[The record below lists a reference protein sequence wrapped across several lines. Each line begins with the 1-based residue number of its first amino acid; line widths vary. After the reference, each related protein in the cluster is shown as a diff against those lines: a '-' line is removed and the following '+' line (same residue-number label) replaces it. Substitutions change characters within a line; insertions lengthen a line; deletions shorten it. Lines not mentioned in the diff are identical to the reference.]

1 MERADVE
8 RWKSKYLESLEN
20 LERLESRWEN
30 RLDLVR
36 RGLVRSSLAAEGN
49 DAAVDACLVE
59 LRDILRRDDSD
70 ADLAK
75 LIPRLER
82 TVLDSEQ
89 RRELRAR
96 QVAEAFAELCR
107 LLQTLELPRDQRK
120 ALKGFAKRAQAAADQ
135 PGELPALLGEFSRLQ
150 QQALSQLHPEQPAR
164 AGFLQRLLGGRGE
177 AAEEAPGTTSSPP
190 AEDASPATAASPAAE
205 TPATPEPPP
214 LAVEGMPAARPDL
227 SAEPQAVQAD
237 PAYALPPVPEPGYSA
252 IAPHLEATLL
262 RLLDDLALPDS
273 HKPQAE
279 HLRQRIQGSLNWYE
293 LVPVLDDLSVLVLA
307 LNHSGQSEFQ
317 LYLRRLNERLAAFQ
331 TGLQDVHVGRQD
343 GQTQERAFGDALRGQ
358 VSELQSEVQ
367 EATDLDSLKLSLD
380 SRLEGLLTSLADQQS
395 QRETREQEASERLSA
410 LTERVAG
417 MEREAQQYRGHLE
430 EQRQKALCDPLTGLP
445 NRAAWSE
452 RLELE
457 VARWQRYGGDLLLA
471 VLDVDLFK
479 RINDGYGHLAGDK
492 VLKIIASELQ
502 RRLRKTDFIARFGGE
517 EFVMLLGATPVAGGV
532 TLIEQ
537 LRAAVAA
544 CPFHFK
550 GERVV
555 ITLSAGLAAFAPGE
569 DADTVFERAD
579 QALYR
584 AKRAGRD
591 RLDVA

>member
-8 RWKSKYLESLEN
+8 RWKNKYLESLEN

-49 DAAVDACLVE
+49 DAAVDVCLVE

-89 RRELRAR
+89 RRELRER

-107 LLQTLELPRDQRK
+107 LLLNLELPREQRK
-120 ALKGFAKRAQAAADQ
+120 ALKGFAKRAQAAAGQ

-150 QQALSQLHPEQPAR
+150 QQALSALQPEQPAR
-164 AGFLQRLLGGRGE
+164 PGFLQRLLGGRGE
-177 AAEEAPGTTSSPP
+177 QPEESAAAPT
-190 AEDASPATAASPAAE
+190 EDATEAAAASPIVEPAPAQPSPILDE
-205 TPATPEPPP
+205 STPVPLEP
-214 LAVEGMPAARPDL
+214 
-227 SAEPQAVQAD
+227 SASAD
-237 PAYALPPVPEPGYSA
+237 PAYALPPAPEPGYSA

-279 HLRQRIQGSLNWYE
+279 QLRQRIQGSLNWYE
-293 LVPVLDDLSVLVLA
+293 LVPVLDDLSILVLA

-317 LYLRRLNERLAAFQ
+317 HYLRQLNERLSAFQ
-331 TGLQDVHVGRQD
+331 TGLQDVHVQRQD
-343 GQTQERAFGDALRGQ
+343 SQTQERAFGDALRGQ
-358 VSELQSEVQ
+358 VSELQTEVQ
-367 EATDLDSLKLSLD
+367 DATDLDSLKLSLD
-380 SRLEGLLTSLADQQS
+380 ARLEGLLSSLADQQS
-395 QRETREQEASERLSA
+395 QREVREQDASERLTV
-410 LTERVAG
+410 LTERVAT

-457 VARWQRYGGDLLLA
+457 VARWQRHGGDLLLA

-517 EFVMLLGATPVAGGV
+517 EFVLLLGATPLAGGA

-591 RLDVA
+591 RLEVA

>member
-1 MERADVE
+1 MERTDVE

-49 DAAVDACLVE
+49 DVAVDACLVE
-59 LRDILRRDDSD
+59 LRDILRRGDSD

-89 RRELRAR
+89 RRELRTR

-107 LLQTLELPRDQRK
+107 LLLNLELPRELRK
-120 ALKGFAKRAQAAADQ
+120 ALKGFAKRAQAAAGQ

-150 QQALSQLHPEQPAR
+150 QQALTHLQPEQPAR
-164 AGFLQRLLGGRGE
+164 PGLLQRLFGERGE
-177 AAEEAPGTTSSPP
+177 AGPDATAEQATPTTTSEPPVATPAQTEVDDVPP
-190 AEDASPATAASPAAE
+190 AVETAPRTAESASATA
-205 TPATPEPPP
+205 
-214 LAVEGMPAARPDL
+214 
-227 SAEPQAVQAD
+227 AD

-279 HLRQRIQGSLNWYE
+279 ILRQRIQGSLNWYE

-317 LYLRRLNERLAAFQ
+317 LYLRQLNERLATFQ
-331 TGLQDVHVGRQD
+331 AGLEDVHVHRQD

-358 VSELQSEVQ
+358 VNELQSEVQ

-380 SRLEGLLTSLADQQS
+380 SRLEGLLTSLAEQQS
-395 QRETREQEASERLSA
+395 QRETREQDASAQLTV
-410 LTERVAG
+410 LTERVAT

-452 RLELE
+452 RLDLE
-457 VARWQRYGGDLLLA
+457 VARWQRHGGDLLLA

-492 VLKIIASELQ
+492 VLKIIANELQ

-517 EFVMLLGATPVAGGV
+517 EFVVLLGATPVAGAV

-555 ITLSAGLAAFAPGE
+555 VTLSAGLAAFAPGE

-591 RLDVA
+591 RLEVA

>member
-89 RRELRAR
+89 RRELRTR
-96 QVAEAFAELCR
+96 QVADAFAELCR
-107 LLQTLELPRDQRK
+107 LLLTLELSRDMRK
-120 ALKGFAKRAQAAADQ
+120 ALKGFAKRAQAVADQ

-164 AGFLQRLLGGRGE
+164 PGFLQRLLGGRGE
-177 AAEEAPGTTSSPP
+177 AAEDGPAPLPAQPVEPIPPPIREEAAELAEPVSPP
-190 AEDASPATAASPAAE
+190 LDHPPLPATEVS
-205 TPATPEPPP
+205 
-214 LAVEGMPAARPDL
+214 AVLP
-227 SAEPQAVQAD
+227 D

-331 TGLQDVHVGRQD
+331 SGLQDVHEQRQD
-343 GQTQERAFGDALRGQ
+343 GQTQERAFGEVLRGQ
-358 VSELQSEVQ
+358 VNDLQSEVQ
-367 EATDLDSLKLSLD
+367 DATDLDSLKLSLD
-380 SRLEGLLTSLADQQS
+380 SRLEGLLASLAEQQT
-395 QRETREQEASERLSA
+395 QRETREQEASDQLSA

-417 MEREAQQYRGHLE
+417 MEREAKQYRGHLE
-430 EQRQKALCDPLTGLP
+430 EQRLKALCDPLTGLP

-452 RLELE
+452 RLDLE
-457 VARWQRYGGDLLLA
+457 VARWQRHGGDLLMA

-492 VLKIIASELQ
+492 VLKIIANELQ

-517 EFVMLLGATPVAGGV
+517 EFVVLLGATPLAGGV

-555 ITLSAGLAAFAPGE
+555 VTLSAGLAAFAPGE

>member
-89 RRELRAR
+89 RREMRAR

-120 ALKGFAKRAQAAADQ
+120 ALKGFAKRAQAAAGQ

-150 QQALSQLHPEQPAR
+150 QQALSQLHPDQPAR
-164 AGFLQRLLGGRGE
+164 PGFLQRLLGGRGE
-177 AAEEAPGTTSSPP
+177 AAEEAPATTSSPVV
-190 AEDASPATAASPAAE
+190 EDALPAAAAVTATE
-205 TPATPEPPP
+205 TLATPEQPP
-214 LAVEGMPAARPDL
+214 LPVEGTPAAP
-227 SAEPQAVQAD
+227 SETVATQAD

-331 TGLQDVHVGRQD
+331 TGLQHVHDQRQN

-358 VSELQSEVQ
+358 VNELQSEVQ

-380 SRLEGLLTSLADQQS
+380 SRLEGLLTSLAEQQS

-457 VARWQRYGGDLLLA
+457 VARWQRHGGDLLLA

>member
-1 MERADVE
+1 MERTDVE

-49 DAAVDACLVE
+49 DVAVDACLVE

-89 RRELRAR
+89 RRELRTR

-107 LLQTLELPRDQRK
+107 LLLNLELPRELRK
-120 ALKGFAKRAQAAADQ
+120 ALKGFAKRAQAAAGQ

-150 QQALSQLHPEQPAR
+150 QQALTHLQPEQPAR
-164 AGFLQRLLGGRGE
+164 PGLLQRLFGERGE
-177 AAEEAPGTTSSPP
+177 AAPDATAEQATPTTTSEPPVATPAQTEVDDVPP
-190 AEDASPATAASPAAE
+190 AVETAPRTAESAPATA
-205 TPATPEPPP
+205 
-214 LAVEGMPAARPDL
+214 
-227 SAEPQAVQAD
+227 AD

-279 HLRQRIQGSLNWYE
+279 ILRQRIQGSLNWYE

-317 LYLRRLNERLAAFQ
+317 LYLRQLNERLATFQ
-331 TGLQDVHVGRQD
+331 AGLEDVHIHRQD

-358 VSELQSEVQ
+358 VNELQSEVQ

-380 SRLEGLLTSLADQQS
+380 SRLEGLLTSLAEQQS
-395 QRETREQEASERLSA
+395 QREAREQDASAQLTV
-410 LTERVAG
+410 LTERVAT

-452 RLELE
+452 RLDLE
-457 VARWQRYGGDLLLA
+457 VARWQRHGGDLLLA

-492 VLKIIASELQ
+492 VLKIIANELQ

-517 EFVMLLGATPVAGGV
+517 EFVVLLGATPVAGAV

-555 ITLSAGLAAFAPGE
+555 VTLSAGLAAFAPGE

-591 RLDVA
+591 RLEVA

>member
-49 DAAVDACLVE
+49 DVAVDACLVE

-89 RRELRAR
+89 RRELRTR

-107 LLQTLELPRDQRK
+107 LLLNLELPRELRK
-120 ALKGFAKRAQAAADQ
+120 ALKGFAKRAQAAAGQ

-150 QQALSQLHPEQPAR
+150 QQALTHLQPEQPAR
-164 AGFLQRLLGGRGE
+164 PGLLQRLFGERGE
-177 AAEEAPGTTSSPP
+177 AGPEATIELATPTVASAPPVDTPVQTAVDDAPLPVEATPRTAESAP
-190 AEDASPATAASPAAE
+190 AET
-205 TPATPEPPP
+205 
-214 LAVEGMPAARPDL
+214 
-227 SAEPQAVQAD
+227 AD

-279 HLRQRIQGSLNWYE
+279 ILRQRIQGSLNWYE

-317 LYLRRLNERLAAFQ
+317 LYLRQLNERLATFQ
-331 TGLQDVHVGRQD
+331 AGLEDVHVHRQD
-343 GQTQERAFGDALRGQ
+343 GQTQERAFGAALRGQ
-358 VSELQSEVQ
+358 VNELQSEVQ

-380 SRLEGLLTSLADQQS
+380 SRLEGLLTSLAEQQA
-395 QRETREQEASERLSA
+395 QREHREQEASQQLST
-410 LTERVAG
+410 LTARVAG

-452 RLELE
+452 RLDLE
-457 VARWQRYGGDLLLA
+457 VARWQRHGGDLLLA

-492 VLKIIASELQ
+492 VLKIIANELQ

-517 EFVMLLGATPVAGGV
+517 EFVVLLGATPVAGAV

-555 ITLSAGLAAFAPGE
+555 VTLSAGLAAFAPGE

-591 RLDVA
+591 RLEVA

>member
-89 RRELRAR
+89 RREMRAR

-120 ALKGFAKRAQAAADQ
+120 ALKGFAKRAQAAAGQ

-150 QQALSQLHPEQPAR
+150 QQALSQLHPDQPAR
-164 AGFLQRLLGGRGE
+164 PGFLQRLLGGRGE
-177 AAEEAPGTTSSPP
+177 AAEEAPATTSSPVV
-190 AEDASPATAASPAAE
+190 EDALPAAAAVTATE
-205 TPATPEPPP
+205 TLATPEQPP
-214 LAVEGMPAARPDL
+214 LPVEGTPAAP
-227 SAEPQAVQAD
+227 SETIAAQAD

-331 TGLQDVHVGRQD
+331 TGLQHVHDQRQD
-343 GQTQERAFGDALRGQ
+343 GQTQERAFGNALRGQ
-358 VSELQSEVQ
+358 VNELQSEVQ

-380 SRLEGLLTSLADQQS
+380 SRLEGLLTSLAEQQS
-395 QRETREQEASERLSA
+395 QRETREQEASERLGA

-457 VARWQRYGGDLLLA
+457 VARWQRHGGDLLLA

-517 EFVMLLGATPVAGGV
+517 EFVMLLSATPVAGGV

>member
-8 RWKSKYLESLEN
+8 RWKNKYLESLEN
-20 LERLESRWEN
+20 QERLESRWEN

-89 RRELRAR
+89 RRELRTR

-107 LLQTLELPRDQRK
+107 LLLTLELPRDQRK
-120 ALKGFAKRAQAAADQ
+120 ALKGFAKRAQAAAGQ

-150 QQALSQLHPEQPAR
+150 QQALSALQPDQPAR
-164 AGFLQRLLGGRGE
+164 PGFLQRLLGGRGE
-177 AAEEAPGTTSSPP
+177 QAEDSAAPLAEAAATVAADPAVAELPSP
-190 AEDASPATAASPAAE
+190 AEQPATALAEFAPVSLEPAA
-205 TPATPEPPP
+205 
-214 LAVEGMPAARPDL
+214 
-227 SAEPQAVQAD
+227 SAD

-279 HLRQRIQGSLNWYE
+279 QLRQRIQGSLNWYE
-293 LVPVLDDLSVLVLA
+293 LVPVLDDLSILVLA

-317 LYLRRLNERLAAFQ
+317 HYLRQLNERLSAFQ
-331 TGLQDVHVGRQD
+331 TGLQDVHVERQD

-358 VSELQSEVQ
+358 VNELQTEVQ
-367 EATDLDSLKLSLD
+367 DATDLDSLKLSLD
-380 SRLEGLLTSLADQQS
+380 ARLEGLLSSLADQQS
-395 QRETREQEASERLSA
+395 QRESREQAANERLTA
-410 LTERVAG
+410 LTERVTT

-457 VARWQRYGGDLLLA
+457 VARWQRHGGDLLLA

-492 VLKIIASELQ
+492 VLKIIGGELQ

-517 EFVMLLGATPVAGGV
+517 EFVLLLGATPIAGGV
-532 TLIEQ
+532 TLLEQ

-591 RLDVA
+591 RLEVA

>member
-8 RWKSKYLESLEN
+8 RWKNKYLESLET
-20 LERLESRWEN
+20 LERLENRWEN

-49 DAAVDACLVE
+49 DVAVDACLVE

-70 ADLAK
+70 AELAR

-89 RRELRAR
+89 RREARTR
-96 QVAEAFAELCR
+96 QVAEAFTELCR
-107 LLQTLELPRDQRK
+107 LLLTLELPREQRK
-120 ALKGFAKRAQAAADQ
+120 TLKGFAKRAQAAAGQ

-150 QQALSQLHPEQPAR
+150 QQALAQLHPEQPAR
-164 AGFLQRLLGGRGE
+164 PGLLQRLLGGRGE
-177 AAEEAPGTTSSPP
+177 AAEEATPAPGSAQPATTSAAAAAPDALETPALLSPP
-190 AEDASPATAASPAAE
+190 DPTPAAPAAE
-205 TPATPEPPP
+205 APATP
-214 LAVEGMPAARPDL
+214 
-227 SAEPQAVQAD
+227 AD

-317 LYLRRLNERLAAFQ
+317 HYLRRLNERLAAFQ
-331 TGLQDVHVGRQD
+331 TGLQDVHVQRAD

-358 VSELQSEVQ
+358 VNELQAEVQ
-367 EATDLDSLKLSLD
+367 EATDLDGLKLSLD
-380 SRLEGLLTSLADQQS
+380 ARLEGLLSSLAEQQA
-395 QRETREQEASERLSA
+395 QRETREQEASVHLSA

-452 RLELE
+452 RLDLE
-457 VARWQRYGGDLLLA
+457 VARWQRHGGDLLMA

-517 EFVMLLGATPVAGGV
+517 EFVLLLGATPLAGGA

-555 ITLSAGLAAFAPGE
+555 VTLSAGLAAFAPGE

-591 RLDVA
+591 RLEVT

>member
-8 RWKSKYLESLEN
+8 RWKNKYLESLEN

-59 LRDILRRDDSD
+59 LRDILRREDSD

-89 RRELRAR
+89 RRELRTR

-107 LLQTLELPRDQRK
+107 LLLSLELPRELRK

-150 QQALSQLHPEQPAR
+150 QQALTHLQPEQPAR
-164 AGFLQRLLGGRGE
+164 QGLLQRLFGERGE
-177 AAEEAPGTTSSPP
+177 ASPESAEPLAASAAAAPTASAAPLEAAQPTTTDAPPPP
-190 AEDASPATAASPAAE
+190 AEPTQPVAESAT
-205 TPATPEPPP
+205 EPT
-214 LAVEGMPAARPDL
+214 
-227 SAEPQAVQAD
+227 AD

-279 HLRQRIQGSLNWYE
+279 NLRQRIQGSLNWYE

-317 LYLRRLNERLAAFQ
+317 LYLRQLNERLATFQ
-331 TGLQDVHVGRQD
+331 AGLEDVHVHRQD

-358 VSELQSEVQ
+358 VNDLQSEVQ

-380 SRLEGLLTSLADQQS
+380 SRLEGLLSSLAEQQS
-395 QRETREQEASERLSA
+395 QRETREQAATEQLSA
-410 LTERVAG
+410 LTARVAG

-457 VARWQRYGGDLLLA
+457 VARWQRHGGDLLLA

-492 VLKIIASELQ
+492 VLKIIANELQ

-517 EFVMLLGATPVAGGV
+517 EFVVLLGATPVVGAV
-532 TLIEQ
+532 TLLEQ

-591 RLDVA
+591 RLEVA

>member
-8 RWKSKYLESLEN
+8 RWKNKYLESLEN

-49 DAAVDACLVE
+49 DTAVDACLVE

-89 RRELRAR
+89 RREARAR

-107 LLQTLELPRDQRK
+107 LLLNLELPREQRK
-120 ALKGFAKRAQAAADQ
+120 ALKTFAKRAQAAAGQ

-150 QQALSQLHPEQPAR
+150 QHALSALQPDQPAR
-164 AGFLQRLLGGRGE
+164 PGFLQRLLGGRGDQPDSATPLTE
-177 AAEEAPGTTSSPP
+177 AATSVATAPAVEPSSPAEQP
-190 AEDASPATAASPAAE
+190 ALAESTPVSLEPAAS
-205 TPATPEPPP
+205 
-214 LAVEGMPAARPDL
+214 
-227 SAEPQAVQAD
+227 AD

-279 HLRQRIQGSLNWYE
+279 QLRQRIQGSLNWYE
-293 LVPVLDDLSVLVLA
+293 LVPVLDDLSILVLA

-317 LYLRRLNERLAAFQ
+317 HYLRQLNERLSAFQ
-331 TGLQDVHVGRQD
+331 TGLQDVHVERQD

-358 VSELQSEVQ
+358 VNELQTEVQ
-367 EATDLDSLKLSLD
+367 GATDLDSLKLSLD
-380 SRLEGLLTSLADQQS
+380 ARLEGLLSSLADQQS
-395 QRETREQEASERLSA
+395 LRETREQAANERLTA
-410 LTERVAG
+410 LTQRVTA

-457 VARWQRYGGDLLLA
+457 VARWQRQGGDLLLA

-492 VLKIIASELQ
+492 VLKIIGGELQ

-517 EFVMLLGATPVAGGV
+517 EFVVLLGATPIAGGV
-532 TLIEQ
+532 TLLEQ

-591 RLDVA
+591 RLEVA

>member
-49 DAAVDACLVE
+49 DVAVDACLVE

-96 QVAEAFAELCR
+96 QVADAFAELCR
-107 LLQTLELPRDQRK
+107 LLQTLELPRDLRK
-120 ALKGFAKRAQAAADQ
+120 ALKSFAKRAQAAAGQ

-150 QQALSQLHPEQPAR
+150 QQALNQLHPEQPAR
-164 AGFLQRLLGGRGE
+164 PGFLQRLLGSRGETAEDGPAPLPAQPVESIPPPAREE
-177 AAEEAPGTTSSPP
+177 AAELAEPALSALDHPPSPAP
-190 AEDASPATAASPAAE
+190 EASPAP
-205 TPATPEPPP
+205 
-214 LAVEGMPAARPDL
+214 
-227 SAEPQAVQAD
+227 AD

-331 TGLQDVHVGRQD
+331 SGLQDVHEQRQD
-343 GQTQERAFGDALRGQ
+343 GQTQERAFGEVLRGQ
-358 VSELQSEVQ
+358 VNDLQSEVQ
-367 EATDLDSLKLSLD
+367 DATDLDSLKLSLD
-380 SRLEGLLTSLADQQS
+380 SRLEGLLASLAEQQT
-395 QRETREQEASERLSA
+395 QRETREQEASDQLSA

-417 MEREAQQYRGHLE
+417 MEREAKQYRGHLE
-430 EQRQKALCDPLTGLP
+430 EQRLKALCDPLTGLP

-452 RLELE
+452 RLDLE
-457 VARWQRYGGDLLLA
+457 VARWQRHGGDLLMA

-492 VLKIIASELQ
+492 VLKIIANELQ

-517 EFVMLLGATPVAGGV
+517 EFVVLLGATPLAGGV

-555 ITLSAGLAAFAPGE
+555 VTLSAGLAAFAPGE

>member
-8 RWKSKYLESLEN
+8 RWKNKYLESLEN

-89 RRELRAR
+89 RRELRER

-107 LLQTLELPRDQRK
+107 LLLNLELPREQRK
-120 ALKGFAKRAQAAADQ
+120 ALKGFAKRAQAAAGQ

-150 QQALSQLHPEQPAR
+150 QQALSALHPEQPAR
-164 AGFLQRLLGGRGE
+164 PGLLQRLLGGRGDQPEDAATAPTGIATE
-177 AAEEAPGTTSSPP
+177 AAP
-190 AEDASPATAASPAAE
+190 ASPSVAPTPVPEQSSVAFEESTPGALEPAAS
-205 TPATPEPPP
+205 
-214 LAVEGMPAARPDL
+214 
-227 SAEPQAVQAD
+227 AD

-279 HLRQRIQGSLNWYE
+279 QLRQRIEGSLNWYE
-293 LVPVLDDLSVLVLA
+293 LVPVLDDLSILVLA
-307 LNHSGQSEFQ
+307 LNHSGHSEFQ
-317 LYLRRLNERLAAFQ
+317 HYLRQLNERLAAFQ
-331 TGLQDVHVGRQD
+331 TGLQDVHVQRED
-343 GQTQERAFGDALRGQ
+343 GQTQERAFGDVLRGQ
-358 VSELQSEVQ
+358 VNELQTEVQ
-367 EATDLDSLKLSLD
+367 DATDLDSLKLSLD
-380 SRLEGLLTSLADQQS
+380 TRLEGLLASLADQQS
-395 QRETREQEASERLSA
+395 QREARDQDASARLTV
-410 LTERVAG
+410 LTERVAT
-417 MEREAQQYRGHLE
+417 MEREAQHYRGHLE

-457 VARWQRYGGDLLLA
+457 VARWQRHGGDLLLA

-517 EFVMLLGATPVAGGV
+517 EFVLLLGATPLAGGA

-555 ITLSAGLAAFAPGE
+555 ISLSAGLAAFAPGE

-591 RLDVA
+591 RLEVA

>member
-49 DAAVDACLVE
+49 DVAVDACLVE

-89 RRELRAR
+89 RRELRTR

-107 LLQTLELPRDQRK
+107 LLLNLELPRELRK
-120 ALKGFAKRAQAAADQ
+120 ALKGFAKRAQAAAGQ
-135 PGELPALLGEFSRLQ
+135 SGELPALLGEFSRLQ
-150 QQALSQLHPEQPAR
+150 QQALTHLQPEQPAR
-164 AGFLQRLLGGRGE
+164 PGLLQRLFGERGE
-177 AAEEAPGTTSSPP
+177 TGSEAPTGERTAQDAEPLSAASAPLAEPQPLLTPDDAP
-190 AEDASPATAASPAAE
+190 ATQETPAALPELATAAA
-205 TPATPEPPP
+205 
-214 LAVEGMPAARPDL
+214 D
-227 SAEPQAVQAD
+227 D

-279 HLRQRIQGSLNWYE
+279 ILRQRIQGSLNWYE

-317 LYLRRLNERLAAFQ
+317 LYLRQLNERLATFQ
-331 TGLQDVHVGRQD
+331 AGLEDVHVHRQD

-358 VSELQSEVQ
+358 VNELQSEVQ

-380 SRLEGLLTSLADQQS
+380 SRLEGLLTSLAEQQA
-395 QRETREQEASERLSA
+395 QREHREQEASQQLST
-410 LTERVAG
+410 LTARVAG

-452 RLELE
+452 RLDLE
-457 VARWQRYGGDLLLA
+457 VARWQRHGGDLLLA

-492 VLKIIASELQ
+492 VLKIIANELQ

-517 EFVMLLGATPVAGGV
+517 EFVVLLGATPVAGAV

-555 ITLSAGLAAFAPGE
+555 VTLSAGLAAFAPGE

-591 RLDVA
+591 RLEVA

>member
-8 RWKSKYLESLEN
+8 RWKNKYLESLEN

-89 RRELRAR
+89 RRELRER

-107 LLQTLELPRDQRK
+107 LLLNLELPREQRK
-120 ALKGFAKRAQAAADQ
+120 ALKGFAKRAQAAAGQ

-150 QQALSQLHPEQPAR
+150 QQALSALHPEQPAR
-164 AGFLQRLLGGRGE
+164 PGFLQRLLGGRGDQP
-177 AAEEAPGTTSSPP
+177 EEA
-190 AEDASPATAASPAAE
+190 ATAATGGATEAVAASPSG
-205 TPATPEPPP
+205 EPMP
-214 LAVEGMPAARPDL
+214 LAEQPAPALEESTPGSL
-227 SAEPQAVQAD
+227 EPLASAD

-279 HLRQRIQGSLNWYE
+279 QLRQRIQGSLNWYE

-317 LYLRRLNERLAAFQ
+317 HYLRQLNERLSAFQ
-331 TGLQDVHVGRQD
+331 SGLQDVHVQRQD

-358 VSELQSEVQ
+358 VNELQTEVQ
-367 EATDLDSLKLSLD
+367 DATDLDSLKLSLD
-380 SRLEGLLTSLADQQS
+380 ARLEGLLASLADQQS
-395 QRETREQEASERLSA
+395 QRETREQDASAQLTV
-410 LTERVAG
+410 LTERVAT

-457 VARWQRYGGDLLLA
+457 VARWQRHGGDLLLA

-517 EFVMLLGATPVAGGV
+517 EFVLLLGATPLAGGA

-591 RLDVA
+591 RLEVA

>member
-120 ALKGFAKRAQAAADQ
+120 ALKGFAKRAQAAAGQ

-150 QQALSQLHPEQPAR
+150 QQALSQLHPDQPTR
-164 AGFLQRLLGGRGE
+164 PGFLQRLLGGRGE
-177 AAEEAPGTTSSPP
+177 AAEEAPSAPSAGVG
-190 AEDASPATAASPAAE
+190 EILTAPAA
-205 TPATPEPPP
+205 TPATETLATSEQPPLPVEGTPGAPSEPPVEP
-214 LAVEGMPAARPDL
+214 LVT
-227 SAEPQAVQAD
+227 QAD

-331 TGLQDVHVGRQD
+331 TGLQHVHDQRQD

-358 VSELQSEVQ
+358 VNELQSEVQ

-380 SRLEGLLTSLADQQS
+380 SRLEGLLTSLAEQQS
-395 QRETREQEASERLSA
+395 QRETREQEASDRLSA
-410 LTERVAG
+410 LTERVAS

-457 VARWQRYGGDLLLA
+457 VARWQRHGGDLLLA

-517 EFVMLLGATPVAGGV
+517 EFVVLLGATPLAGGA

-555 ITLSAGLAAFAPGE
+555 VTLSAGLAAFAPGE

>member
-177 AAEEAPGTTSSPP
+177 AAEEAPATTSSPL
-190 AEDASPATAASPAAE
+190 ATDASPPLPVEGIAAAPS
-205 TPATPEPPP
+205 EPPVEP
-214 LAVEGMPAARPDL
+214 L
-227 SAEPQAVQAD
+227 AVQAD

-262 RLLDDLALPDS
+262 RLLDDLSLPDS

-317 LYLRRLNERLAAFQ
+317 LYLRRLNERLAVFQ

-358 VSELQSEVQ
+358 VNELQNEVQ

-380 SRLEGLLTSLADQQS
+380 SRLEGLLASLADQQS
-395 QRETREQEASERLSA
+395 QRETREQEANERLSA

-457 VARWQRYGGDLLLA
+457 VARWQRHGGDLLLA

-517 EFVMLLGATPVAGGV
+517 EFVVLLGATPLAGGV

>member
-1 MERADVE
+1 MERTDVE

-49 DAAVDACLVE
+49 DVAVDACLVE

-89 RRELRAR
+89 RRELRTR

-107 LLQTLELPRDQRK
+107 LLLNLELPRELRK
-120 ALKGFAKRAQAAADQ
+120 ALKGFAKRAQAAAGQ

-150 QQALSQLHPEQPAR
+150 QQALTHLQPEQPAR
-164 AGFLQRLLGGRGE
+164 PGLLQRLFGERGE
-177 AAEEAPGTTSSPP
+177 AGPDTAAEQATPAATSEPPVATPAHTAADDVPP
-190 AEDASPATAASPAAE
+190 AVETAPRTAESASATA
-205 TPATPEPPP
+205 
-214 LAVEGMPAARPDL
+214 
-227 SAEPQAVQAD
+227 AD

-279 HLRQRIQGSLNWYE
+279 ILRQRIQGSLNWYE

-317 LYLRRLNERLAAFQ
+317 LYLRQLNERLATFQ
-331 TGLQDVHVGRQD
+331 AGLEDVHLHRQD

-358 VSELQSEVQ
+358 VNELQSEVQ

-380 SRLEGLLTSLADQQS
+380 SRLEGLLTSLAEQQS
-395 QRETREQEASERLSA
+395 QREAREQDASAQLTV
-410 LTERVAG
+410 LTERVAT

-452 RLELE
+452 RLDLE
-457 VARWQRYGGDLLLA
+457 VARWQRHGGDLLLA

-492 VLKIIASELQ
+492 VLKIIANELQ

-517 EFVMLLGATPVAGGV
+517 EFVVLLGATPVAGAV

-555 ITLSAGLAAFAPGE
+555 VTLSAGLAAFAPGE

-591 RLDVA
+591 RLEVA

>member
-8 RWKSKYLESLEN
+8 RWKNKYLESLEN

-49 DAAVDACLVE
+49 DTAVDACLVE

-89 RRELRAR
+89 RREARAR

-107 LLQTLELPRDQRK
+107 LLLNLELPREQRK
-120 ALKGFAKRAQAAADQ
+120 ALKTFAKRAQAAAGQ

-150 QQALSQLHPEQPAR
+150 QHALSALQPDQPAR
-164 AGFLQRLLGGRGE
+164 PGFLQRLLGGRGDQPDSATPLTE
-177 AAEEAPGTTSSPP
+177 AATSVATAPAVEPSSPAEQP
-190 AEDASPATAASPAAE
+190 ALAESTPVSLEPAAS
-205 TPATPEPPP
+205 
-214 LAVEGMPAARPDL
+214 
-227 SAEPQAVQAD
+227 AD

-279 HLRQRIQGSLNWYE
+279 QLRQRIQGSLNWYE
-293 LVPVLDDLSVLVLA
+293 LVPVLDDLSILVLA

-317 LYLRRLNERLAAFQ
+317 HYLRQLNERLSAFQ
-331 TGLQDVHVGRQD
+331 TGLQDVHVERQD

-358 VSELQSEVQ
+358 VNELQTEVQ
-367 EATDLDSLKLSLD
+367 GAIDLDSLKLSLD
-380 SRLEGLLTSLADQQS
+380 ARLEGLLSSLADQQS
-395 QRETREQEASERLSA
+395 LRETREQAANERLTA
-410 LTERVAG
+410 LTQRVTA

-457 VARWQRYGGDLLLA
+457 VARWQRQGGDLLLA

-492 VLKIIASELQ
+492 VLKIIGGELQ

-517 EFVMLLGATPVAGGV
+517 EFVVLLGATPIAGGV
-532 TLIEQ
+532 TLLEQ

-591 RLDVA
+591 RLEVA

>member
-89 RRELRAR
+89 RREVRAR

-120 ALKGFAKRAQAAADQ
+120 ALKGFAKRAQAAAGQ

-150 QQALSQLHPEQPAR
+150 QQALSQLHPDQPAR
-164 AGFLQRLLGGRGE
+164 PGFLQRLLGGRGE
-177 AAEEAPGTTSSPP
+177 AAEEAPATTSSPFV
-190 AEDASPATAASPAAE
+190 EDALPAAAVTATE
-205 TPATPEPPP
+205 TLATPEQPP
-214 LAVEGMPAARPDL
+214 LPVEGTPAAP
-227 SAEPQAVQAD
+227 SETIAAQAD

-331 TGLQDVHVGRQD
+331 TGLQHVHDQRQD

-358 VSELQSEVQ
+358 VNELQNEVQ

-380 SRLEGLLTSLADQQS
+380 SRLEGLLTSLAEQQS

-457 VARWQRYGGDLLLA
+457 VARWQRHGGDLLLA

>member
-89 RRELRAR
+89 RREVRAR

-120 ALKGFAKRAQAAADQ
+120 ALKGFAKRAQAAAGQ

-150 QQALSQLHPEQPAR
+150 QQALSQLHPDQPAR
-164 AGFLQRLLGGRGE
+164 PGFLQRLLGGRGE
-177 AAEEAPGTTSSPP
+177 AAEEAPATTSSPFV
-190 AEDASPATAASPAAE
+190 EDALPAAAVTATE
-205 TPATPEPPP
+205 TLATPGQPPLPVEGTPAAPSET
-214 LAVEGMPAARPDL
+214 VAA
-227 SAEPQAVQAD
+227 QAD

-331 TGLQDVHVGRQD
+331 TGLQHVHDQRQD

-358 VSELQSEVQ
+358 VNELQSEVQ

-380 SRLEGLLTSLADQQS
+380 SRLEGLLTSLAEQQS
-395 QRETREQEASERLSA
+395 QRETREQEASERLGA

-457 VARWQRYGGDLLLA
+457 VARWQRHGGDLLLA

-517 EFVMLLGATPVAGGV
+517 EFVMLLGATPVTGGV

>member
-8 RWKSKYLESLEN
+8 RWKNKYLESLEN
-20 LERLESRWEN
+20 QERLESRWEN

-89 RRELRAR
+89 RRELRTR

-107 LLQTLELPRDQRK
+107 LLLTLELPRDQRK
-120 ALKGFAKRAQAAADQ
+120 ALKGFAKRAQAAAGQ

-150 QQALSQLHPEQPAR
+150 QQALSALQPDQPAR
-164 AGFLQRLLGGRGE
+164 PGFLQRLLGGRGE
-177 AAEEAPGTTSSPP
+177 QAEDSAAPLAEAAATVAADPAVAEPPSP
-190 AEDASPATAASPAAE
+190 AEQPATALAEPTPVSLEPAA
-205 TPATPEPPP
+205 
-214 LAVEGMPAARPDL
+214 
-227 SAEPQAVQAD
+227 SAD

-279 HLRQRIQGSLNWYE
+279 QLRQRIQGSLNWYE
-293 LVPVLDDLSVLVLA
+293 LVPVLDDLSILVLA

-317 LYLRRLNERLAAFQ
+317 HYLRQLNERLSAFQ
-331 TGLQDVHVGRQD
+331 TGLQDVHVERQD

-358 VSELQSEVQ
+358 VNELQTEVQ
-367 EATDLDSLKLSLD
+367 DATDLDSLKLSLD
-380 SRLEGLLTSLADQQS
+380 ARLEGLLSSLADQQS
-395 QRETREQEASERLSA
+395 QRESREQAANERLTA
-410 LTERVAG
+410 LTERVTT

-457 VARWQRYGGDLLLA
+457 VARWQRHGGDLLLA

-492 VLKIIASELQ
+492 VLKIIGGELQ

-517 EFVMLLGATPVAGGV
+517 EFVLLLGATPIAGGV
-532 TLIEQ
+532 TLLEQ

-591 RLDVA
+591 RLEVA

>member
-8 RWKSKYLESLEN
+8 RWKNKYLESLEN

-49 DAAVDACLVE
+49 DTAVDACLVE

-89 RRELRAR
+89 RREARAR

-107 LLQTLELPRDQRK
+107 LLLNLELPREQRK
-120 ALKGFAKRAQAAADQ
+120 ALKTFAKRAQAAAGQ

-150 QQALSQLHPEQPAR
+150 QHALSALQPDQPAR
-164 AGFLQRLLGGRGE
+164 PGFLQRLLGGRGDQPDSATPLTE
-177 AAEEAPGTTSSPP
+177 AATSVATAPAVAEPSSPAERP
-190 AEDASPATAASPAAE
+190 ALAESTPVLLEPAAS
-205 TPATPEPPP
+205 
-214 LAVEGMPAARPDL
+214 
-227 SAEPQAVQAD
+227 AD

-279 HLRQRIQGSLNWYE
+279 QLRQRIQGSLNWYE
-293 LVPVLDDLSVLVLA
+293 LVPVLDDLSILVLA

-317 LYLRRLNERLAAFQ
+317 HYLHQLNERLSAFQ
-331 TGLQDVHVGRQD
+331 TGLQDVHVERQD

-358 VSELQSEVQ
+358 VNELQTEVQ
-367 EATDLDSLKLSLD
+367 GATDLDSLKLSLD
-380 SRLEGLLTSLADQQS
+380 ARLEGLLSSLADQQS
-395 QRETREQEASERLSA
+395 LRETREQAANERLTA
-410 LTERVAG
+410 LTQRVTA

-457 VARWQRYGGDLLLA
+457 VARWQRQGGDLLLA

-492 VLKIIASELQ
+492 VLKIIGGELQ

-517 EFVMLLGATPVAGGV
+517 EFVVLLGATPIAGGV
-532 TLIEQ
+532 TLLEQ

-591 RLDVA
+591 RLEVA

>member
-89 RRELRAR
+89 RREMRAR

-120 ALKGFAKRAQAAADQ
+120 ALKGFAKRAQAAAGQ

-164 AGFLQRLLGGRGE
+164 PGFLQRLLGGRGE
-177 AAEEAPGTTSSPP
+177 AAEEAPAMTPSPVV
-190 AEDASPATAASPAAE
+190 EDALPAAAAVTATE
-205 TPATPEPPP
+205 TLATPEPPP
-214 LAVEGMPAARPDL
+214 LPVAGTPAAP
-227 SAEPQAVQAD
+227 SETTAAQAD

-262 RLLDDLALPDS
+262 RLLDDLSLPDS

-331 TGLQDVHVGRQD
+331 TGLQHVHDQRQD

-358 VSELQSEVQ
+358 VNELQSEVQ

-380 SRLEGLLTSLADQQS
+380 SRLEGLLTSLVEQQS

-457 VARWQRYGGDLLLA
+457 VARWQRHGGDLLLA

>member
-1 MERADVE
+1 MERTDVE

-49 DAAVDACLVE
+49 DVAVDACLVE
-59 LRDILRRDDSD
+59 LRDILRRGDSD

-89 RRELRAR
+89 RRELRTR

-107 LLQTLELPRDQRK
+107 LLLNLELPRELRK
-120 ALKGFAKRAQAAADQ
+120 ALKGFAKRAQAAAGQ

-150 QQALSQLHPEQPAR
+150 QQALTHLQPEQPAR
-164 AGFLQRLLGGRGE
+164 PGLLQRLFGERGE
-177 AAEEAPGTTSSPP
+177 AGPDATAEQATPTTTSEPPVATPAQTEVDDVPP
-190 AEDASPATAASPAAE
+190 AVETAPRTAESASATA
-205 TPATPEPPP
+205 
-214 LAVEGMPAARPDL
+214 
-227 SAEPQAVQAD
+227 AD

-279 HLRQRIQGSLNWYE
+279 ILRQRIQGSLNWYE

-317 LYLRRLNERLAAFQ
+317 LYLRQLNERLATFQ
-331 TGLQDVHVGRQD
+331 AGLEDVHVHRQD

-358 VSELQSEVQ
+358 VNELQSEVQ

-380 SRLEGLLTSLADQQS
+380 SRLEGLLTSLAEQQS
-395 QRETREQEASERLSA
+395 QREAREQDASAQLTV
-410 LTERVAG
+410 LTERVAT

-452 RLELE
+452 RLDLE
-457 VARWQRYGGDLLLA
+457 VARWQRHGGDLLLA

-492 VLKIIASELQ
+492 VLKIIANELQ

-517 EFVMLLGATPVAGGV
+517 EFVVLLGATPVAGAV

-555 ITLSAGLAAFAPGE
+555 VTLSAGLAAFAPGE

-591 RLDVA
+591 RLEVA

>member
-8 RWKSKYLESLEN
+8 RWKNKYLESLEN

-49 DAAVDACLVE
+49 DTAVDACLVE

-89 RRELRAR
+89 RREARAR

-107 LLQTLELPRDQRK
+107 LLLNLELPREQRK
-120 ALKGFAKRAQAAADQ
+120 ALKTFAKRAQAAAGQ

-150 QQALSQLHPEQPAR
+150 QQALNALQPDQPAR
-164 AGFLQRLLGGRGE
+164 PGFLQRLLGGRGDQPE
-177 AAEEAPGTTSSPP
+177 NSATPLTEPATSVATAPAVTEPSAP
-190 AEDASPATAASPAAE
+190 AEQPALAESTPVSLEPAAS
-205 TPATPEPPP
+205 
-214 LAVEGMPAARPDL
+214 
-227 SAEPQAVQAD
+227 AD

-279 HLRQRIQGSLNWYE
+279 QLRQRIQGSLNWYE
-293 LVPVLDDLSVLVLA
+293 LVPVLDDLSILVLA

-317 LYLRRLNERLAAFQ
+317 HYLRQLNERLSAFQ
-331 TGLQDVHVGRQD
+331 TGLQDVHVERQD

-358 VSELQSEVQ
+358 VNELQTEVQ
-367 EATDLDSLKLSLD
+367 GATDLDSLKLSLD
-380 SRLEGLLTSLADQQS
+380 ARLEGLLSSLADQQS
-395 QRETREQEASERLSA
+395 LRETREQAANERLTA
-410 LTERVAG
+410 LTQRVTA

-457 VARWQRYGGDLLLA
+457 VARWQRQGGDLLLA

-492 VLKIIASELQ
+492 VLKIIGGELQ

-517 EFVMLLGATPVAGGV
+517 EFVVLLGATPIAGGV
-532 TLIEQ
+532 TLLEQ

-591 RLDVA
+591 RLEVA

>member
-49 DAAVDACLVE
+49 DVAVDACLVE

-89 RRELRAR
+89 RRELRTR

-107 LLQTLELPRDQRK
+107 LLLNLELPRELRK
-120 ALKGFAKRAQAAADQ
+120 ALKGFAKRAQAAAGQ

-150 QQALSQLHPEQPAR
+150 QQALTHLQPEQPAR
-164 AGFLQRLLGGRGE
+164 PGLLQRLFGERGE
-177 AAEEAPGTTSSPP
+177 AGPEATTELATPTVASAPPVDTPVQTALDDAPPPVEATPRTAESAP
-190 AEDASPATAASPAAE
+190 AET
-205 TPATPEPPP
+205 
-214 LAVEGMPAARPDL
+214 
-227 SAEPQAVQAD
+227 AD

-279 HLRQRIQGSLNWYE
+279 ILRQRIQGSLNWYE

-317 LYLRRLNERLAAFQ
+317 LYLRQLNERLATFQ
-331 TGLQDVHVGRQD
+331 AGLEDVHVHSQD
-343 GQTQERAFGDALRGQ
+343 GQTQERAFGAALRGQ
-358 VSELQSEVQ
+358 VNELQSEVQ

-380 SRLEGLLTSLADQQS
+380 SRLEGLLTSLAEQQA
-395 QRETREQEASERLSA
+395 QRETREQEANQQLST
-410 LTERVAG
+410 LTARVAG

-452 RLELE
+452 RLDLE
-457 VARWQRYGGDLLLA
+457 VARWQRHGGDLLLA

-492 VLKIIASELQ
+492 VLKIIANELQ

-517 EFVMLLGATPVAGGV
+517 EFVVLLGATPVAGAV

-555 ITLSAGLAAFAPGE
+555 VTLSAGLAAFAPGE

-591 RLDVA
+591 RLEVA

>member
-49 DAAVDACLVE
+49 DVAVDACLVE

-89 RRELRAR
+89 RRELRTR

-107 LLQTLELPRDQRK
+107 LLLNLELPRELRK
-120 ALKGFAKRAQAAADQ
+120 ALKGFAKRAQAAAGQ

-150 QQALSQLHPEQPAR
+150 QQALTHLQPEQPAR
-164 AGFLQRLLGGRGE
+164 PGLLQRLFGERGE
-177 AAEEAPGTTSSPP
+177 AGPDTTAEQATPAATSEPPVATPAHTAADDVPP
-190 AEDASPATAASPAAE
+190 AVETAPRTAESASATA
-205 TPATPEPPP
+205 
-214 LAVEGMPAARPDL
+214 
-227 SAEPQAVQAD
+227 AD

-279 HLRQRIQGSLNWYE
+279 ILRQRIQGSLNWYE

-317 LYLRRLNERLAAFQ
+317 LYLRQLNERLATFQ
-331 TGLQDVHVGRQD
+331 AGLEDVHVHRQD

-358 VSELQSEVQ
+358 VNELQSEVQ

-380 SRLEGLLTSLADQQS
+380 SRLEGLLTSLAEQQS
-395 QRETREQEASERLSA
+395 QRETREQDAGAQLTV
-410 LTERVAG
+410 LTERVAT

-452 RLELE
+452 RLDLE
-457 VARWQRYGGDLLLA
+457 VARWQRHGGDLLLA

-492 VLKIIASELQ
+492 VLKIIANELQ

-517 EFVMLLGATPVAGGV
+517 EFVVLLGATPVAGAV

-555 ITLSAGLAAFAPGE
+555 VTLSAGLAAFAPGE

-591 RLDVA
+591 RLEVA

>member
-8 RWKSKYLESLEN
+8 RWKNKYLESLEN

-49 DAAVDACLVE
+49 DTAVDACLVE

-89 RRELRAR
+89 RREARAR

-107 LLQTLELPRDQRK
+107 LLLNLELPREQRK
-120 ALKGFAKRAQAAADQ
+120 ALKTFAKRAQAAAGQ

-150 QQALSQLHPEQPAR
+150 QQALSALQPDQPAR
-164 AGFLQRLLGGRGE
+164 PGFLQRLLGGRGDQPDSATLLTE
-177 AAEEAPGTTSSPP
+177 AATSVAIAPAVAEPSAP
-190 AEDASPATAASPAAE
+190 AEQPALAESTPVSLEPAAS
-205 TPATPEPPP
+205 
-214 LAVEGMPAARPDL
+214 
-227 SAEPQAVQAD
+227 AD

-279 HLRQRIQGSLNWYE
+279 QLRQRIQGSLNWYE
-293 LVPVLDDLSVLVLA
+293 LVPVLDDLSILVLA

-317 LYLRRLNERLAAFQ
+317 HYLHQLNERLSAFQ
-331 TGLQDVHVGRQD
+331 TGLQDVHVERQD

-358 VSELQSEVQ
+358 VNELQTEVQ
-367 EATDLDSLKLSLD
+367 GATDLDSLKLSLD
-380 SRLEGLLTSLADQQS
+380 ARLEGLLSSLADQQS
-395 QRETREQEASERLSA
+395 LRETREQAANERLTA
-410 LTERVAG
+410 LTQRVTA

-457 VARWQRYGGDLLLA
+457 VARWQRQGGDLLLA

-492 VLKIIASELQ
+492 VLKIIGGELQ

-517 EFVMLLGATPVAGGV
+517 EFVVLLGATPIAGGV
-532 TLIEQ
+532 TLLEQ

-591 RLDVA
+591 RLEVA

>member
-1 MERADVE
+1 M
-8 RWKSKYLESLEN
+8 
-20 LERLESRWEN
+20 
-30 RLDLVR
+30 
-36 RGLVRSSLAAEGN
+36 RSSLAAEGN
-49 DAAVDACLVE
+49 DTAVDACLVE

-89 RRELRAR
+89 RREARAR

-107 LLQTLELPRDQRK
+107 LLLNLELPREQRK
-120 ALKGFAKRAQAAADQ
+120 ALKTFAKRAQAAAGQ

-150 QQALSQLHPEQPAR
+150 QHALSALQPDQPAR
-164 AGFLQRLLGGRGE
+164 PGFLQRLLGGRGDQPEDSATPLTE
-177 AAEEAPGTTSSPP
+177 AATSVATAPAVAEPSSPAEQP
-190 AEDASPATAASPAAE
+190 ALAESTPVSLEPAAS
-205 TPATPEPPP
+205 
-214 LAVEGMPAARPDL
+214 
-227 SAEPQAVQAD
+227 AD

-279 HLRQRIQGSLNWYE
+279 QLRQRIQGSLNWYE
-293 LVPVLDDLSVLVLA
+293 LVPVLDDLSILVLA

-317 LYLRRLNERLAAFQ
+317 HYLRQLNERLSAFQ
-331 TGLQDVHVGRQD
+331 TGLQDVHVERQD

-358 VSELQSEVQ
+358 VNELQTEVQ
-367 EATDLDSLKLSLD
+367 GAIDLDSLKLSLD
-380 SRLEGLLTSLADQQS
+380 ARLEGLLSSLADQQS
-395 QRETREQEASERLSA
+395 LRETREQAANERLTA
-410 LTERVAG
+410 LTQRVTA

-457 VARWQRYGGDLLLA
+457 VARWQRQGGDLLLA

-492 VLKIIASELQ
+492 VLKIIGGELQ

-517 EFVMLLGATPVAGGV
+517 EFVVLLGATPIAGGV
-532 TLIEQ
+532 TLLEQ

-591 RLDVA
+591 RLEVA

>member
-8 RWKSKYLESLEN
+8 RWKNKYLESLEN

-82 TVLDSEQ
+82 TGLDSEQ

-96 QVAEAFAELCR
+96 QVTEAFAELCR

-120 ALKGFAKRAQAAADQ
+120 ALKGFAKRAQAAAGQ
-135 PGELPALLGEFSRLQ
+135 PSELPALLGEFSRLQ

-164 AGFLQRLLGGRGE
+164 PGFLQRLLGGRGE
-177 AAEEAPGTTSSPP
+177 HAEEAPAALPAQMPDTAAPLAQAEPAETSEPPALASPP
-190 AEDASPATAASPAAE
+190 AAAVEISGDAS
-205 TPATPEPPP
+205 
-214 LAVEGMPAARPDL
+214 LAP
-227 SAEPQAVQAD
+227 AD

-331 TGLQDVHVGRQD
+331 TGLQHVHDQRQD
-343 GQTQERAFGDALRGQ
+343 GQTQERAFGEALRGQ
-358 VSELQSEVQ
+358 VNELQNEVQ

-380 SRLEGLLTSLADQQS
+380 SRLEGLLTSLAEQQS
-395 QRETREQEASERLSA
+395 QRETREQEASERFNA

-457 VARWQRYGGDLLLA
+457 VARWQRHGGDLLLA

-517 EFVMLLGATPVAGGV
+517 EFVVLLSATPVAGGV

>member
-49 DAAVDACLVE
+49 DVAVDACLVE

-96 QVAEAFAELCR
+96 QVADAFAELCR
-107 LLQTLELPRDQRK
+107 LLQTLELPRDLRK
-120 ALKGFAKRAQAAADQ
+120 ALKSFAKRAQAAACQ

-164 AGFLQRLLGGRGE
+164 PGFLQRLLGSRGETAEDGQAPLPAQPVESIPPPAREE
-177 AAEEAPGTTSSPP
+177 AAELSEPASSALDHPP
-190 AEDASPATAASPAAE
+190 SPASEASPAP
-205 TPATPEPPP
+205 
-214 LAVEGMPAARPDL
+214 
-227 SAEPQAVQAD
+227 AD

-331 TGLQDVHVGRQD
+331 SGLQDVHEQRQD
-343 GQTQERAFGDALRGQ
+343 GQTQERAFGEVLRGQ
-358 VSELQSEVQ
+358 VNDLQSEVQ
-367 EATDLDSLKLSLD
+367 DATDLDSLKLSLD
-380 SRLEGLLTSLADQQS
+380 SRLEGLLASLAEQQT
-395 QRETREQEASERLSA
+395 QRETREQEASDQLSA

-417 MEREAQQYRGHLE
+417 MEREAKQYRGHLE
-430 EQRQKALCDPLTGLP
+430 EQRLKALCDPLTGLP

-452 RLELE
+452 RLDLE
-457 VARWQRYGGDLLLA
+457 VACWQRHGGDLLMA

-492 VLKIIASELQ
+492 VLKIIANELQ

-517 EFVMLLGATPVAGGV
+517 EFVVLLGATPLAGGV

-555 ITLSAGLAAFAPGE
+555 VTLSAGLAAFAPGE

>member
-96 QVAEAFAELCR
+96 QVADAFAELCR
-107 LLQTLELPRDQRK
+107 LLQTLELPRDLRK
-120 ALKGFAKRAQAAADQ
+120 ALKSFAKRAQAAAGQ
-135 PGELPALLGEFSRLQ
+135 SGELPALLGEFSRLQ
-150 QQALSQLHPEQPAR
+150 QQALNQLHPEQPAR
-164 AGFLQRLLGGRGE
+164 PGFLQRLLGSRCETAEDGPAPLPAQPVESIPPPAREE
-177 AAEEAPGTTSSPP
+177 AAELSEPASSALDHPPSPAP
-190 AEDASPATAASPAAE
+190 EASPAP
-205 TPATPEPPP
+205 
-214 LAVEGMPAARPDL
+214 
-227 SAEPQAVQAD
+227 AD

-331 TGLQDVHVGRQD
+331 SGLQDVHEQRQD
-343 GQTQERAFGDALRGQ
+343 GQTQERAFGEVLRGQ
-358 VSELQSEVQ
+358 VNDLQSEVQ
-367 EATDLDSLKLSLD
+367 DATDLDSLKLSLD
-380 SRLEGLLTSLADQQS
+380 SRLEGLLASLAEQQT
-395 QRETREQEASERLSA
+395 QRETREQEASDQLSA

-417 MEREAQQYRGHLE
+417 MEREAKQYRGHLE
-430 EQRQKALCDPLTGLP
+430 EQRLKALCDPLTGLP

-452 RLELE
+452 RLDLE
-457 VARWQRYGGDLLLA
+457 VARWQRHGGDLLMA

-492 VLKIIASELQ
+492 VLKIIANELQ

-517 EFVMLLGATPVAGGV
+517 EFVVLLGATPLAGGV

-555 ITLSAGLAAFAPGE
+555 VTLSAGLAAFAPGE

>member
-1 MERADVE
+1 MEHADVE
-8 RWKSKYLESLEN
+8 RWKNKYLESLEN

-49 DAAVDACLVE
+49 DTAVDACLVE

-89 RRELRAR
+89 RREARAR

-107 LLQTLELPRDQRK
+107 LLLNLELPREQRK
-120 ALKGFAKRAQAAADQ
+120 ALKTFAKRAQAAAGQ

-150 QQALSQLHPEQPAR
+150 QHALSALQPDQPAR
-164 AGFLQRLLGGRGE
+164 PGFLQRLLGGRGDQPEDSATPLTE
-177 AAEEAPGTTSSPP
+177 AATSVATAPAVAEPSSPAEQP
-190 AEDASPATAASPAAE
+190 ALAESTPVSLEPAAS
-205 TPATPEPPP
+205 
-214 LAVEGMPAARPDL
+214 
-227 SAEPQAVQAD
+227 AD

-279 HLRQRIQGSLNWYE
+279 QLRQRIQGSLNWYE
-293 LVPVLDDLSVLVLA
+293 LVPVLDDLSILVLA

-317 LYLRRLNERLAAFQ
+317 HYLRQLNERLSAFQ
-331 TGLQDVHVGRQD
+331 TGLQDVHVERQD

-358 VSELQSEVQ
+358 VNELQTEVQ
-367 EATDLDSLKLSLD
+367 GAIDLDSLKLSLD
-380 SRLEGLLTSLADQQS
+380 ARLEGLLSSLADQQS
-395 QRETREQEASERLSA
+395 LRETREQAANERLTA
-410 LTERVAG
+410 LTQRVTA

-457 VARWQRYGGDLLLA
+457 VARWQRQGGDLLLA

-492 VLKIIASELQ
+492 VLKIIGGELQ

-517 EFVMLLGATPVAGGV
+517 EFVVLLGATPIAGGV
-532 TLIEQ
+532 TLLEQ

-591 RLDVA
+591 RLEVA

>member
-177 AAEEAPGTTSSPP
+177 AAEEAPATTSSPP
-190 AEDASPATAASPAAE
+190 AEDASPAPAAE
-205 TPATPEPPP
+205 ALATPELLPIESTPTAPP
-214 LAVEGMPAARPDL
+214 EI
-227 SAEPQAVQAD
+227 SAEPLAVQAD
-237 PAYALPPVPEPGYSA
+237 PAYALPPAPEPGYSA

-262 RLLDDLALPDS
+262 RLLDDLSLPDS

-358 VSELQSEVQ
+358 VNELQNEVQ

-380 SRLEGLLTSLADQQS
+380 SRLEGLLASLADQQS
-395 QRETREQEASERLSA
+395 QRETREQEANERLSA

-457 VARWQRYGGDLLLA
+457 VARWQRHGGDLLLA

-517 EFVMLLGATPVAGGV
+517 EFVMLLGATPLAGGV

>member
-49 DAAVDACLVE
+49 DVAVDACLVE

-96 QVAEAFAELCR
+96 QVADAFAELCR
-107 LLQTLELPRDQRK
+107 LLQTLELPRDLRK
-120 ALKGFAKRAQAAADQ
+120 ALKSFAKRAQAAACQ

-164 AGFLQRLLGGRGE
+164 PGFLQRLLGSRGETAEDGQAPLPAQPVESIPPPAREE
-177 AAEEAPGTTSSPP
+177 AAELSEPASSALDHPP
-190 AEDASPATAASPAAE
+190 SPASEASPAP
-205 TPATPEPPP
+205 
-214 LAVEGMPAARPDL
+214 
-227 SAEPQAVQAD
+227 AD

-331 TGLQDVHVGRQD
+331 SGLQDVHEQRQD
-343 GQTQERAFGDALRGQ
+343 GQTQERAFGEVLRGQ
-358 VSELQSEVQ
+358 VNDLQSEVQ
-367 EATDLDSLKLSLD
+367 DATDLDSLKLSLD
-380 SRLEGLLTSLADQQS
+380 SRLEGLLASLAEQQT
-395 QRETREQEASERLSA
+395 QRETREQEASDQLSA

-417 MEREAQQYRGHLE
+417 MEREAKQYRGHLE
-430 EQRQKALCDPLTGLP
+430 EQRLKALCDPLTGLP

-452 RLELE
+452 RLDLE
-457 VARWQRYGGDLLLA
+457 VARWQRHGGDLLMA

-492 VLKIIASELQ
+492 VLKIIANELQ

-517 EFVMLLGATPVAGGV
+517 EFVVLLGATPLAGGV

-555 ITLSAGLAAFAPGE
+555 VTLSAGLAAFAPGE

>member
-8 RWKSKYLESLEN
+8 RWKNKYLESLEN
-20 LERLESRWEN
+20 QERLESRWEN

-89 RRELRAR
+89 RRELRTR

-107 LLQTLELPRDQRK
+107 LLLTLELPRDQRK
-120 ALKGFAKRAQAAADQ
+120 ALKGFAKRAQAAAGQ

-150 QQALSQLHPEQPAR
+150 QQALSALQPDQPAR
-164 AGFLQRLLGGRGE
+164 PGFLQRLLGGRGE
-177 AAEEAPGTTSSPP
+177 QAEDSAAPLAEAAATVAADPAVAELPSP
-190 AEDASPATAASPAAE
+190 AEQPATALGESAPVSLEPAA
-205 TPATPEPPP
+205 
-214 LAVEGMPAARPDL
+214 
-227 SAEPQAVQAD
+227 SAD

-279 HLRQRIQGSLNWYE
+279 QLRQRIQGSLNWYE
-293 LVPVLDDLSVLVLA
+293 LVPVLDDLSILVLA

-317 LYLRRLNERLAAFQ
+317 HYLRQLNERLSAFQ
-331 TGLQDVHVGRQD
+331 TGLQDIHVERQD

-358 VSELQSEVQ
+358 VNELQTEVQ
-367 EATDLDSLKLSLD
+367 DATDLDSLKLSLD
-380 SRLEGLLTSLADQQS
+380 ARLEGLLSSLADQQS
-395 QRETREQEASERLSA
+395 QRETREQAANERLTA
-410 LTERVAG
+410 LTERVTT

-457 VARWQRYGGDLLLA
+457 VALWQRHGGDLLLA

-492 VLKIIASELQ
+492 VLKIIGGELQ

-517 EFVMLLGATPVAGGV
+517 EFVLLLGATPIAGGV
-532 TLIEQ
+532 TLLEQ

-591 RLDVA
+591 RLEVA

>member
-89 RRELRAR
+89 RRELRTR

-107 LLQTLELPRDQRK
+107 LLLNLQLPRELRK

-150 QQALSQLHPEQPAR
+150 QQALTHLQPEQPPR
-164 AGFLQRLLGGRGE
+164 PGLLQRLFGERGE
-177 AAEEAPGTTSSPP
+177 GVSEPSPADAPEPSTPSAASTPPDTRPQAPSDDGPLPVEAASPP
-190 AEDASPATAASPAAE
+190 AEFAPA
-205 TPATPEPPP
+205 P
-214 LAVEGMPAARPDL
+214 L
-227 SAEPQAVQAD
+227 AD

-279 HLRQRIQGSLNWYE
+279 ILRQRIQGSLNWYE

-317 LYLRRLNERLAAFQ
+317 LYLRQLNERLATFQ
-331 TGLQDVHVGRQD
+331 SGLEAVHVHRQD
-343 GQTQERAFGDALRGQ
+343 GQTQERTFGDALRGQ
-358 VSELQSEVQ
+358 VNDLQSEVQ
-367 EATDLDSLKLSLD
+367 VATDLDSLKLSLD
-380 SRLEGLLTSLADQQS
+380 SRLEGLLTSLADQQA
-395 QRETREQEASERLSA
+395 QRETREQAASQQLSA
-410 LTERVAG
+410 LTARVAG

-452 RLELE
+452 RLDLE
-457 VARWQRYGGDLLLA
+457 VARWQRHGGDLLLA

-492 VLKIIASELQ
+492 VLKIIANELQ

-517 EFVMLLGATPVAGGV
+517 EFVVLLSATPVAGAV

-555 ITLSAGLAAFAPGE
+555 VTLSAGLAAFAPGE

-591 RLDVA
+591 RLEVA

>member
-89 RRELRAR
+89 RREVRAR

-120 ALKGFAKRAQAAADQ
+120 ALKGFAKRAQAAAGQ

-150 QQALSQLHPEQPAR
+150 QQALSQLHPDQPAR
-164 AGFLQRLLGGRGE
+164 PGFLQRLLGGRGE
-177 AAEEAPGTTSSPP
+177 AAEEAPATTSSPFV
-190 AEDASPATAASPAAE
+190 EDALPAAAVTATE
-205 TPATPEPPP
+205 TLATPEQPP
-214 LAVEGMPAARPDL
+214 LPVEGTPAAP
-227 SAEPQAVQAD
+227 SETIAAQAD

-331 TGLQDVHVGRQD
+331 TGLQHVHDQRQD

-358 VSELQSEVQ
+358 VNELQNEVQ

-457 VARWQRYGGDLLLA
+457 VARWQRHGGDLLLA